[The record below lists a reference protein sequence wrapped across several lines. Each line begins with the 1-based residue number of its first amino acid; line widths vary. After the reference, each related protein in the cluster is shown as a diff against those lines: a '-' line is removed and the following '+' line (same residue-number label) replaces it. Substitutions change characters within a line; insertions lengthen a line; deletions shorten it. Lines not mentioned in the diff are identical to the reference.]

1 MTFDDGIA
9 KIYRISDEAETGMK
23 PKKML
28 VKKSMHYFGFE
39 TVGITRY
46 YTALQAKKQV
56 DAVIHIWKDGTVT
69 ADDICVLE
77 DGQQYTV
84 AQVQNGKDENGLDI
98 TKISIGRLDEKYG
111 IAEDF

>member
-1 MTFDDGIA
+1 MTFDDGIVRV
-9 KIYRISDEAETGMK
+9 YRITDASESGMK

-28 VKKSMHYFGFE
+28 VKKSRHYFGFE

-56 DAVIHIWKDGTVT
+56 DAVLHIWKDDAVT
-69 ADDICVLE
+69 ADDICMLE
-77 DGQQYTV
+77 DGKQYTI

-98 TKISIGRLDEKYG
+98 TKISIGRLEEEYG